1 MVGDN
6 MKKRKRKINKKRILI
21 LVLFLLIILSIGIYL
36 IVPKRYGYQKDVIN
50 AFKEDNYYE
59 KIKETK
65 KYSKTLETAVIE
77 NNYKKEYFDEYLDI
91 NYVEEDNFINNINK
105 LLDLGYKNK
114 DINTFYE
121 KVPKSIDVI
130 TSNKY
135 DKNIINYISL
145 DYFKEENLDRYIKY
159 DFIDTKSVYDTT
171 ILKEKYNYEDTVT
184 FVNAY
189 LDKDY
194 YSNDIPLSKDK
205 ASKLDVIVNKYYK
218 LDKDYE
224 PEDLTVINSKFASG
238 TQKLR
243 KEAADKFEEMASDM
257 LKENLKIYAGST
269 YRSYSYQ
276 EGLYNRYVKKDGFK
290 EAETYSARAGYSEHQ
305 LGLAVDIVNGKWNYL
320 SEGDKEYTWLINNS
334 YKYGFIL
341 RYPHESEYITGYVF
355 EETGIGYEDWHFR
368 YLGIDLATKVYESK
382 LTYDEYIARGML
394 KEK

>member
-1 MVGDN
+1 MVGDS

-21 LVLFLLIILSIGIYL
+21 LILFLLIILSIGIYL

-50 AFKEDNYYE
+50 VFKEDNYYE

-355 EETGIGYEDWHFR
+355 EDWHFR
-368 YLGIDLATKVYESK
+368 YLGIDLATKVHESK

>member
-21 LVLFLLIILSIGIYL
+21 LILFLLIILSIGIYL

-50 AFKEDNYYE
+50 VFKEDNYYE

-91 NYVEEDNFINNINK
+91 NYVEENNFINNINK

-224 PEDLTVINSKFASG
+224 PEDLTIINSKFASG

-305 LGLAVDIVNGKWNYL
+305 LGLAVDIENGKWNYL

-355 EETGIGYEDWHFR
+355 EDWHFR
-368 YLGIDLATKVYESK
+368 YLGIELATKVYESK

>member
-21 LVLFLLIILSIGIYL
+21 LILFLLIILSIGIYL

-50 AFKEDNYYE
+50 VFKEDNYYE

-91 NYVEEDNFINNINK
+91 NYVEENNFINNINK

-224 PEDLTVINSKFASG
+224 PEDLTIINSKFASG

-355 EETGIGYEDWHFR
+355 EDWHFR

-382 LTYDEYIARGML
+382 LTYDEYIARDML
-394 KEK
+394 KER

>member
-21 LVLFLLIILSIGIYL
+21 LILFLLIILSIGIYL

-50 AFKEDNYYE
+50 VFKEDNYYE

-355 EETGIGYEDWHFR
+355 EDWHFR
-368 YLGIDLATKVYESK
+368 YLGIELATKVHESK

>member
-21 LVLFLLIILSIGIYL
+21 LILFLLIILSIGIYL

-50 AFKEDNYYE
+50 VFKEDNYYE

-91 NYVEEDNFINNINK
+91 NYVEENNFINNINK

-243 KEAADKFEEMASDM
+243 KEAAGKFEEMASDM

-355 EETGIGYEDWHFR
+355 EDWHFR
-368 YLGIDLATKVYESK
+368 YLGIELATKVYESK
-382 LTYDEYIARGML
+382 LTYDEYIARDML

>member
-21 LVLFLLIILSIGIYL
+21 LILFLLIILSIGIYL

-50 AFKEDNYYE
+50 VFKEDNYYE

-290 EAETYSARAGYSEHQ
+290 EAETYSARAGCSEHQ

-355 EETGIGYEDWHFR
+355 EDWHFR
-368 YLGIDLATKVYESK
+368 YLGIELATKVYESK

>member
-1 MVGDN
+1 

-21 LVLFLLIILSIGIYL
+21 LILFLLIILSIGIYL

-50 AFKEDNYYE
+50 VFKEDNYYE

-91 NYVEEDNFINNINK
+91 NYVEENNFINNINK

-224 PEDLTVINSKFASG
+224 PEDLTIINSKFASG

-355 EETGIGYEDWHFR
+355 EDWHFR
-368 YLGIDLATKVYESK
+368 YLGIDLATKVHESK

>member
-1 MVGDN
+1 MVGDS

-50 AFKEDNYYE
+50 VFKEDNYYE

-91 NYVEEDNFINNINK
+91 NYVEEENFINNINK

-355 EETGIGYEDWHFR
+355 EDWHFR
-368 YLGIDLATKVYESK
+368 YLGIELATKVYESK

>member
-21 LVLFLLIILSIGIYL
+21 LILFLLIILSIGIYL

-50 AFKEDNYYE
+50 VFKEDNYYE

-121 KVPKSIDVI
+121 KVPKSIVVI

-355 EETGIGYEDWHFR
+355 EDWHFR
-368 YLGIDLATKVYESK
+368 YLGIELATKVHESK

>member
-1 MVGDN
+1 MVGDS

-21 LVLFLLIILSIGIYL
+21 LILFLLIILSIGIYL

-50 AFKEDNYYE
+50 VFKEDNYYE

-130 TSNKY
+130 TSNEY

-194 YSNDIPLSKDK
+194 YSNDIPLSKDE

-320 SEGDKEYTWLINNS
+320 SEGDKEYTWLVNNS

-355 EETGIGYEDWHFR
+355 EDWHFR
-368 YLGIDLATKVYESK
+368 YLGIDLATKVHESK

>member
-21 LVLFLLIILSIGIYL
+21 LILFLLIILSIGIYL

-50 AFKEDNYYE
+50 VFKEDNYYE

-91 NYVEEDNFINNINK
+91 NYVEENNFINNINK

-305 LGLAVDIVNGKWNYL
+305 LGLAVDVVNGKWNYL

-355 EETGIGYEDWHFR
+355 EDWHFR

>member
-21 LVLFLLIILSIGIYL
+21 LILFLLIILSIGIYL

-50 AFKEDNYYE
+50 VFKEDNYYE

-91 NYVEEDNFINNINK
+91 NYVEENNFINNINK

-341 RYPHESEYITGYVF
+341 RYPHESEYI
-355 EETGIGYEDWHFR
+355 
-368 YLGIDLATKVYESK
+368 
-382 LTYDEYIARGML
+382 
-394 KEK
+394 

>member
-1 MVGDN
+1 MVGDS

-50 AFKEDNYYE
+50 VFKEDNFYE

-145 DYFKEENLDRYIKY
+145 NYFKEENLDRYIKY

-184 FVNAY
+184 FVNAH

-320 SEGDKEYTWLINNS
+320 SENDKEYTWLINNS

-355 EETGIGYEDWHFR
+355 EDWHFR
-368 YLGIDLATKVYESK
+368 YLGIDLATKVHESK
-382 LTYDEYIARGML
+382 LTYDEYVARGML

>member
-1 MVGDN
+1 MVGDS
-6 MKKRKRKINKKRILI
+6 MKKRKRKINKKRILVLI
-21 LVLFLLIILSIGIYL
+21 LFLLIILSIGIYL

-50 AFKEDNYYE
+50 VFKEDNYYE
-59 KIKETK
+59 KIKDTK

-145 DYFKEENLDRYIKY
+145 NYFKEENLDRYIKY

-184 FVNAY
+184 FVNAH

-243 KEAADKFEEMASDM
+243 KEAAGKFEEMASAM

-355 EETGIGYEDWHFR
+355 EDWHFR
-368 YLGIDLATKVYESK
+368 YLGIDLATKVHESK
-382 LTYDEYIARGML
+382 LTYDEYVARGML

>member
-21 LVLFLLIILSIGIYL
+21 LILFLLIILSIGIYL

-50 AFKEDNYYE
+50 VFKEDNYYE

-91 NYVEEDNFINNINK
+91 NYVEEENFINNINK

-355 EETGIGYEDWHFR
+355 EDWHFR
-368 YLGIDLATKVYESK
+368 YLGIELATKVYESK

>member
-21 LVLFLLIILSIGIYL
+21 LILFLLIILSIGIYL

-50 AFKEDNYYE
+50 VFKEDNYYE

-91 NYVEEDNFINNINK
+91 NYVEENNFINNINK

-224 PEDLTVINSKFASG
+224 PEDLTIINSKFASG

-355 EETGIGYEDWHFR
+355 EDWHFR
-368 YLGIDLATKVYESK
+368 YLGIDLATKVHESK

>member
-1 MVGDN
+1 MVGDS
-6 MKKRKRKINKKRILI
+6 MKKRKRKINKKRILVLI
-21 LVLFLLIILSIGIYL
+21 LFLLIILSIGIYL

-50 AFKEDNYYE
+50 VFKEDNFYE

-130 TSNKY
+130 TSNEY

-145 DYFKEENLDRYIKY
+145 NYFKEENLDRYIKY
-159 DFIDTKSVYDTT
+159 DFIDTNSVYDTT

-194 YSNDIPLSKDK
+194 YSNDIPLSKDE

-224 PEDLTVINSKFASG
+224 PEDLTVINSKFDSG

-243 KEAADKFEEMASDM
+243 KEAAGKFEEMASDM

-320 SEGDKEYTWLINNS
+320 SEGDKEYTWLVNNS

-355 EETGIGYEDWHFR
+355 EDWHFR
-368 YLGIDLATKVYESK
+368 YLGIDLATKVHESK

>member
-21 LVLFLLIILSIGIYL
+21 LILFLLIILSIGIYL

-50 AFKEDNYYE
+50 VFKEDNYYE

-65 KYSKTLETAVIE
+65 KYYKTLETAVIE

-91 NYVEEDNFINNINK
+91 NYVEENNFINNINK

-224 PEDLTVINSKFASG
+224 PEDLTIINSKFASG

-355 EETGIGYEDWHFR
+355 EDWHFR
-368 YLGIDLATKVYESK
+368 YLGIELATKVYESK

>member
-1 MVGDN
+1 

-21 LVLFLLIILSIGIYL
+21 LILFLLIILSIGIYL

-50 AFKEDNYYE
+50 VFKEDNYYE

-91 NYVEEDNFINNINK
+91 NYVEEENFINNINK

-224 PEDLTVINSKFASG
+224 PEDLTIINSKFASG

-355 EETGIGYEDWHFR
+355 EDWHFR
-368 YLGIDLATKVYESK
+368 YLGIELATKVYESK

>member
-21 LVLFLLIILSIGIYL
+21 LILFLLIILSIGIYL

-50 AFKEDNYYE
+50 VFKEDNFYE

-355 EETGIGYEDWHFR
+355 EDWHFR
-368 YLGIDLATKVYESK
+368 YLGIELATKVHESK

>member
-1 MVGDN
+1 MVGDS
-6 MKKRKRKINKKRILI
+6 MKKRKRKINKKRILVLI
-21 LVLFLLIILSIGIYL
+21 LFLLIILSIGIYL

-50 AFKEDNYYE
+50 VFKEDNFYE

-159 DFIDTKSVYDTT
+159 DFIDTNSVYDTT

-243 KEAADKFEEMASDM
+243 KEAAGKFEEMASDM

-320 SEGDKEYTWLINNS
+320 SENDKEYTWLINNS

-355 EETGIGYEDWHFR
+355 EDWHFR

>member
-50 AFKEDNYYE
+50 VFKEDNYYE

-320 SEGDKEYTWLINNS
+320 SEGDKEYTWLVNNS

-355 EETGIGYEDWHFR
+355 EDWHFR
-368 YLGIDLATKVYESK
+368 YLGIDLATKVHESK

>member
-21 LVLFLLIILSIGIYL
+21 LILFLLIILSIGIYL

-50 AFKEDNYYE
+50 VFKEDNYYE

-91 NYVEEDNFINNINK
+91 NYVEENNFINNINK

-224 PEDLTVINSKFASG
+224 PEDLTIINSKFASG

-320 SEGDKEYTWLINNS
+320 SEGDKEYTWLIKNS

-355 EETGIGYEDWHFR
+355 EDWHFR
-368 YLGIDLATKVYESK
+368 YLGIDLATKVHESK

>member
-50 AFKEDNYYE
+50 VFKEDNYYE

-355 EETGIGYEDWHFR
+355 EDWHFR
-368 YLGIDLATKVYESK
+368 YLGIELATKVYESK

>member
-21 LVLFLLIILSIGIYL
+21 LILFLLIILSISIYL

-50 AFKEDNYYE
+50 VFKEDNYYE

-91 NYVEEDNFINNINK
+91 NYVEENNFINNINK

-355 EETGIGYEDWHFR
+355 EDWHFR
-368 YLGIDLATKVYESK
+368 YLGIELATKVYESK

>member
-21 LVLFLLIILSIGIYL
+21 LILFLLIILSIGIYL

-50 AFKEDNYYE
+50 VFKEDNYYE

-194 YSNDIPLSKDK
+194 YSNDIPLSKEE

-224 PEDLTVINSKFASG
+224 PEDLTIINSKFASG

-355 EETGIGYEDWHFR
+355 EDWHFR
-368 YLGIDLATKVYESK
+368 YLGIELATKVHESK

>member
-21 LVLFLLIILSIGIYL
+21 LILFLLIILSIGIYL

-50 AFKEDNYYE
+50 VFKEDNYYE

-91 NYVEEDNFINNINK
+91 NYVEENK

-276 EGLYNRYVKKDGFK
+276 EGLYNRCVKKDGFK

-355 EETGIGYEDWHFR
+355 EDWHFR
-368 YLGIDLATKVYESK
+368 YLGIELATKVYESK
-382 LTYDEYIARGML
+382 LTYDEYIARDML